1 MVLPFLIPS
10 LYISLTLS
18 PHGSTSS
25 FYRPHQHRFL
35 NPGHPW
41 PSPLS
46 PLLCFHR
53 NGIHRQS
60 LPLRRRR
67 RQQLGS
73 NACRQHWMQPHQH
86 RAQSQYNNSCATFA
100 SISLAMIHHHFPNY
114 GDVDPPVAS
123 SMKPTPPSIA
133 TTKLNKLRSV
143 IVRQIFK
150 TTTYPSR
157 QFKGRIYLLLVALLY
172 GTLNSTLRSI
182 YSLDGKPVP
191 SVLSFVRQL
200 LSVVTFLPIIFLAR
214 SIQSTQ
220 ATIKTDVI
228 DEEEVSLSKKGIS
241 SRREQ
246 QMGNSRPVW
255 RSALEL
261 AFWNFGAQVRN
272 EERLV

>member
-1 MVLPFLIPS
+1 MPFLIPS

-35 NPGHPW
+35 NHGRPW

-53 NGIHRQS
+53 NDIHRQS
-60 LPLRRRR
+60 LPLRRRQ

-73 NACRQHWMQPHQH
+73 NTCRQHWMQPHQH
-86 RAQSQYNNSCATFA
+86 RAQSQYNNSCETFA
-100 SISLAMIHHHFPNY
+100 SIPLAMIHHHSPNY
-114 GDVDPPVAS
+114 DDVDPPVAS
-123 SMKPTPPSIA
+123 SVTPTPATA
-133 TTKLNKLRSV
+133 TTKLDKLRSV